1 MHRGILAL
9 VVTVGLTG
17 CGPNEDNWS
26 EKSAKASCKF
36 SKRCA
41 EANFYNQY
49 SDLDDCENLSKAALD
64 AEALEKSTAC
74 IFDEDQAAECLKELK
89 MSCKDA
95 GESETFLDP
104 CFFVWNCGTADPTGT
119 TGTTGTTSR

>member
-9 VVTVGLTG
+9 VVMVGLAG

-41 EANFYNQY
+41 EANFYNNY
-49 SDLDDCENLSKAALD
+49 SDLDDCETQSKAALD
-64 AEALEKSTAC
+64 AEALEKSTQC
-74 IFDEDQAAECLKELK
+74 IFDDGQAKACLDELK

-104 CFFVWNCGTADPTGT
+104 CFYVWNCGTLDPTDT
-119 TGTTGTTSR
+119 TGTTTTSR